1 MKPFTIERKQLQY
14 SCLTLTR
21 IGTHENLTVWEHI
34 TGHLVLRLKIDL
46 FMESTQCRDTYFYMI
61 KFSHKQIYS
70 LSLHLFE
77 LTRTL
82 LSSNEEI
89 MTKSQNHGRFHSIR
103 LLFEGGVVATA
114 SNISAIV
121 S

>member
-1 MKPFTIERKQLQY
+1 
-14 SCLTLTR
+14 
-21 IGTHENLTVWEHI
+21 
-34 TGHLVLRLKIDL
+34 
-46 FMESTQCRDTYFYMI
+46 MESTQCRDTYFYMI